1 MLVGAVSF
9 LGAAR
14 GMLFNNAGD
23 VPTARCNRHHHAL
36 ATIQRMS
43 SGHRMLASIP
53 ASILKLTAAARG
65 QAAIRSLVLLGTGP
79 NDFREIVLPQL
90 YPGRDF

>member
-53 ASILKLTAAARG
+53 ASVL
-65 QAAIRSLVLLGTGP
+65 IRAQLICESPIDSTTQSYSR
-79 NDFREIVLPQL
+79 NDRK
-90 YPGRDF
+90 